1 MPREL
6 AVQDPR
12 PRVEYRRHARAPK
25 RGVAPVSGALD
36 APRASVPRGVV
47 SPAGSRQLRHGHPR
61 LPYRSTSVGVT
72 RIPVPT
78 PLL

>member
-6 AVQDPR
+6 AVQGSR
-12 PRVEYRRHARAPK
+12 PRAEYRRHACAAE

-36 APRASVPRGVV
+36 APRASIPGGIV
-47 SPAGSRQLRHGHPR
+47 SLAGSGQLRDSHPR
-61 LPYRSTSVGVT
+61 LPHRSTSVGVT
-72 RIPVPT
+72 RISVPT